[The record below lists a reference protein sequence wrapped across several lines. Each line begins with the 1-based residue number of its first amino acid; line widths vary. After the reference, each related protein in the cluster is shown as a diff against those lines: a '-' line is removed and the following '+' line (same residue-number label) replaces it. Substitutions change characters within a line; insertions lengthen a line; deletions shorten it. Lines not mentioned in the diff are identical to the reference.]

1 MVHKI
6 PPTLFQA
13 PFLHLFPHTSFVCG
27 QLKTS
32 TLGLLLLSLLV
43 LHEWLHLCAHDINHS
58 IFDVSKT
65 TFQLK
70 SLLWVSDFN
79 IHQSTLWHNRLAD
92 SQNNFLL
99 FLGNWLHFPAFL
111 EVRVHH
117 MDNLWPMNGTVW
129 KWYIILQWCLA
140 THGHDGKNKYKTKQ
154 EQESTNV
161 LWN

>member
-1 MVHKI
+1 MTFYTLVHQLLNTLYTHWLPWFIKHLLLSFR
-6 PPTLFQA
+6 PPFRI
-13 PFLHLFPHTSFVCG
+13 LFPTPALCVG

-65 TFQLK
+65 TFQPK

-79 IHQSTLWHNRLAD
+79 IHQPTLWPNLLAD

-117 MDNLWPMNGTVW
+117 MDISDRWM
-129 KWYIILQWCLA
+129 
-140 THGHDGKNKYKTKQ
+140 
-154 EQESTNV
+154 EQGESDI
-161 LWN
+161 

>member
-1 MVHKI
+1 MLYIPGPFHNILHSCPPISEHSLYSLASTVHKI
-6 PPTLFQA
+6 PPTLLQA
-13 PFLHLFPHTSFVCG
+13 PSRILFPTPALCVG

-43 LHEWLHLCAHDINHS
+43 LHERLHLCAHDINHS
-58 IFDVSKT
+58 ISDVSKT

-79 IHQSTLWHNRLAD
+79 IHQSTLWQNLLAD

-117 MDNLWPMNGTVW
+117 MDNLWPM
-129 KWYIILQWCLA
+129 
-140 THGHDGKNKYKTKQ
+140 
-154 EQESTNV
+154 EQGDSDI
-161 LWN
+161 